1 MDSDDRGDFVLHP
14 EPFHLVPG
22 ESMTLEWEI
31 TALPHGAL
39 KETLLSRPG
48 FCMVSFEQE
57 TVFPDE
63 TFELTV
69 EGDIS
74 GKAEVFLQRQRCAV
88 PPGRRQ
94 TARKYAA
101 AGLGRTPL

>member
-1 MDSDDRGDFVLHP
+1 MGRGLYPTDLALILRRGALDSYSVRRIQTEEASGLDSDDRGDFVLHP

-48 FCMVSFEQE
+48 F
-57 TVFPDE
+57 T
-63 TFELTV
+63 
-69 EGDIS
+69 
-74 GKAEVFLQRQRCAV
+74 AV
-88 PPGRRQ
+88 HPALIFIPS
-94 TARKYAA
+94 A
-101 AGLGRTPL
+101 